1 MKLEDQSRQLRK
13 DLILRTEEAEQ
24 AVAAEDTTTVNNS
37 ILKLKAR
44 PGLN

>member
-24 AVAAEDTTTVNNS
+24 AVAAEDTATVSNTT
-37 ILKLKAR
+37 
-44 PGLN
+44 